1 MKQTAVEQLGIAFIQ
16 WEKDRYDFV
25 KTGKDKPV
33 SYDKFIKPFLEME
46 KQQII
51 DAFKRGTINEMN
63 GIKEMEKEQMINFAN
78 DLLARNNKNY
88 IALPDLAEEYYNETF
103 KNQLQG

>member
-1 MKQTAVEQLGIAFIQ
+1 MTAVEKLGIAFIQ

-51 DAFKRGTINEMN
+51 DAFTVGNRNE
-63 GIKEMEKEQMINFAN
+63 KYQFETSQQ
-78 DLLARNNKNY
+78 
-88 IALPDLAEEYYNETF
+88 YYNEKF
-103 KNQLQG
+103 NK

>member
-46 KQQII
+46 KQQIVDCGNTCAI
-51 DAFKRGTINEMN
+51 KQHIHIEKVNKMTMDEML
-63 GIKEMEKEQMINFAN
+63 EFAN
-78 DLLARNNKNY
+78 TQTLTVG
-88 IALPDLAEEYYNETF
+88 EEYYNETF